1 MKRVLIALISFCI
14 FLIEVIIQIMFLLI
28 NTIKTIPK
36 IILLCLIRYHNRIQ
50 WLTSKNQIFIIKEIY
65 NANV

>member
-14 FLIEVIIQIMFLLI
+14 FLTEVIVQIMFLFI

-50 WLTSKNQIFIIKEIY
+50 WLTTKNQIYIIKEIY